1 MHTGAPPGAPRYRVM
16 FTLPFQTAMSDS
28 DIHRLT
34 RVLGM
39 STHLHPKLHSSPA
52 SPGVARLN
60 FFSGLFLLRSE
71 RLGEWRLEG
80 RTWGAPAAVTVHD
93 WHVVAAD
100 AARLVDPGVPVLARL
115 AAAGSAGQQ
124 VRGPGAG
131 RIARPAHDGG
141 P

>member
-28 DIHRLT
+28 DIHRLR

-39 STHLHPKLHSSPA
+39 NTQAALESRQPRR
-52 SPGVARLN
+52 GRLD

-115 AAAGSAGQQ
+115 AAVGSAGQQ
-124 VRGPGAG
+124 VRGPGAE